1 MSIPR
6 AGGRRE
12 MPTRAALLALL
23 AVTVL
28 PAGPLFPREP
38 GEAVPWVA
46 FPPQKAVKE
55 LRWGPF
61 LTDLE
66 THLPA
71 QYGKQYQAPDL
82 VVHAHE
88 TSHGIHAH
96 LRNQYALKR
105 QRVNCFYVGQNQAAV
120 LAEPNVK
127 LSQVAALVPDPL
139 RLGRFK
145 LYLVRQ
151 QKDWENEPL
160 YVFDEW
166 VAYGNGAR
174 AGIEMAQK
182 GLYATDKND
191 AVFALL
197 ELNVYAVYT
206 ALAVEKHDRGYDR
219 TPLTEFLAW
228 NLKRSMALYHAG
240 SRLGPFDW
248 DNHQYYRRLQTGA
261 EAAEVRRCLRRWYG
275 ERWCREVMG
284 FAARE

>member
-1 MSIPR
+1 MPTLR
-6 AGGRRE
+6 AGAYLE
-12 MPTRAALLALL
+12 KAIRAGLLALL
-23 AVTVL
+23 AMMI
-28 PAGPLFPREP
+28 PAAAPVFPREP

-46 FPPQKAVKE
+46 FPSQKAVKE
-55 LRWGPF
+55 PRWGPF

-71 QYGKQYQAPDL
+71 QYGKQYQSPDL
-82 VVHAHE
+82 IIHAHE

-96 LRNQYALKR
+96 LRTQYALKH
-105 QRVNCFYVGQNQAAV
+105 QRVNCFYVGQHRAAV
-120 LAEPNVK
+120 LAEPKLK
-127 LSQVAALVPDPL
+127 LSQIAALVPEPL

-145 LYLVRQ
+145 LYLVGQ

-160 YVFDEW
+160 YLFDEW
-166 VAYGNGAR
+166 VAYVNGAQ

-182 GLYATDKND
+182 GLYAADKND

-197 ELNVYAVYT
+197 ELNVYAIYT
-206 ALAVEKHDRGYDR
+206 VLATERHDRTYNR

-240 SRLGPFDW
+240 SRLGLFNW
-248 DNHQYYRRLQTGA
+248 DGHQHFRRLQTGG
-261 EAAEVRRCLRRWYG
+261 EAAELRRFLRRLYG

-284 FAARE
+284 FASAD